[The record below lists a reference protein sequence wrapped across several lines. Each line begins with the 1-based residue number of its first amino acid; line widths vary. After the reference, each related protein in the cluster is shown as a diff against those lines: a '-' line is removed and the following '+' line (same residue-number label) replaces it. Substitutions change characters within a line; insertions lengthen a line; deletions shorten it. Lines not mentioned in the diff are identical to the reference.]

1 MLRLGTPE
9 DAVQWL
15 KSRVRGQL
23 RVDSRQ
29 IQPGDGFIAWPG
41 AAHDGRQFVKAALAK
56 GAEACLVEHDGIE
69 AFDLADP
76 AVAAYQDLK
85 VATGP
90 IAAGFYGQPS
100 RALQVVAVTG
110 TNGKTSTAWWLAQA
124 LSRLPA
130 PWTCRSGVVGTL
142 GTGFPPEVTHNGLTT
157 PDPVL
162 LHQTLRQFIE
172 QGAHGCAM
180 EASSI
185 GLAEHR
191 LDGTDVDVAVLTNFT
206 QDHLDYHGT
215 MQAYWDA
222 KRALFAWPGLRAAV
236 LNLDDEH
243 GSALAAELSCHD
255 LDIWTVSCERPARL
269 RATEVHYEASGLA
282 FTLKEGGEQVSI
294 QTTMVGA
301 FNVIN
306 LLGVIAAMRALGVPL
321 TEATQA
327 CANLLPVPGRMEPV
341 MEGSRPWVVVDYAH
355 TPDALDKALDAL
367 RPLAHRRG
375 GQLWCVF
382 GCGGGRDMAKR
393 PMMGAIAERMADR
406 VILTSDN
413 PRHEK
418 PQVILSQILRGFS
431 LGEAAHVEPERA
443 RAIAWAIQAAAPTDV
458 VLIAGKGHEQYQ
470 EVEGHRL
477 VFSDVAHAQAALV
490 QREAIAC

>member
-100 RALQVVAVTG
+100 RALQFVAVTG

-172 QGAHGCAM
+172 QGARGCAM

-206 QDHLDYHGT
+206 QDHLDYHHT
-215 MQAYWDA
+215 MEAYAEA
-222 KRALFAWPGLRAAV
+222 KAGLSALVLNKPATLRAGGWISAGMISV
-236 LNLDDEH
+236 VQMPLPMRAAIAPSDCPQRCAPSPESLITSTLTSGYSRRNRASV
-243 GSALAAELSCHD
+243 GQRIALAACSLV
-255 LDIWTVSCERPARL
+255 L
-269 RATEVHYEASGLA
+269 
-282 FTLKEGGEQVSI
+282 
-294 QTTMVGA
+294 
-301 FNVIN
+301 
-306 LLGVIAAMRALGVPL
+306 MRMVPL
-321 TEATQA
+321 GLSRSSLKPATA
-327 CANLLPVPGRMEPV
+327 ESMFSKFGRSRCCRRSTRRRPHRNCATGWR
-341 MEGSRPWVVVDYAH
+341 
-355 TPDALDKALDAL
+355 
-367 RPLAHRRG
+367 
-375 GQLWCVF
+375 
-382 GCGGGRDMAKR
+382 
-393 PMMGAIAERMADR
+393 
-406 VILTSDN
+406 
-413 PRHEK
+413 
-418 PQVILSQILRGFS
+418 
-431 LGEAAHVEPERA
+431 
-443 RAIAWAIQAAAPTDV
+443 
-458 VLIAGKGHEQYQ
+458 
-470 EVEGHRL
+470 
-477 VFSDVAHAQAALV
+477 
-490 QREAIAC
+490 